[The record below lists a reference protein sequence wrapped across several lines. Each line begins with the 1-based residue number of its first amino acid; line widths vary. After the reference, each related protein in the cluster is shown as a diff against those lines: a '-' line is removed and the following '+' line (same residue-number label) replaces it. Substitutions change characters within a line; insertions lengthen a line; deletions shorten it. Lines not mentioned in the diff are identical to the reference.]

1 MKQDPNENSL
11 LKLNEKHAQFCRG
24 GNKKDENRIL
34 DMETKRKKHIE
45 KYNK

>member
-24 GNKKDENRIL
+24 
-34 DMETKRKKHIE
+34 ETKKTKTEIWTW
-45 KYNK
+45 KPKGKNI